1 MIPSGRFLSLTFFAL
16 FLVSGCGNQQEP
28 APMREIATQA
38 LAGMLGGRDEGVPP
52 VADQNGFLAVSPQL
66 AATESNTVVGVVLED
81 RSSQALLTPSGQR
94 GNLVTWLSADRV
106 SFTFTGGTMLVRTSG
121 LGRDLQNAEFT
132 QVLTAMA
139 SGQRGTA
146 QREHVYLTRDFQQ
159 ERQIFSCE
167 VTPMGRAEIQIVGRN
182 FSTLRF
188 EETCK
193 RGSDQ
198 FTNAYWLDGGTGL
211 IVQSIQWIHPDTGR
225 AHFQIINN

>member
-1 MIPSGRFLSLTFFAL
+1 MIRSGRFLSLTFLAL
-16 FLVSGCGNQQEP
+16 FLVAGCGNQQE
-28 APMREIATQA
+28 ASQLRKIAGQA
-38 LAGMLGGRDEGVPP
+38 LAGILTGQDEGVPP

-66 AATESNTVVGVVLED
+66 VATESNTVVGVVLED

-121 LGRDLQNAEFT
+121 LGRDLQNAELT

-139 SGQRGTA
+139 SGQRSTA

-159 ERQIFSCE
+159 ERQVFSCD
-167 VTPMGRAEIQIVGRN
+167 VTPMGRNEIQIAGRN

-188 EETCK
+188 EETCR
-193 RGSDQ
+193 RGSEQ